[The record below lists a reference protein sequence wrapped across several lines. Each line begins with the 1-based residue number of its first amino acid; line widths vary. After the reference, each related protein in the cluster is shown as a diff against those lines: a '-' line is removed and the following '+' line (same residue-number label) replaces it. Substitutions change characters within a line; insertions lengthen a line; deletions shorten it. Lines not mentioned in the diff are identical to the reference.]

1 MLQPPHTHNTM
12 APKQSASQVMN
23 MNKKNIA
30 SVFNAAQEAEDLIET
45 SAWVFMNED
54 LGDATLRSKP
64 NE

>member
-1 MLQPPHTHNTM
+1 M
-12 APKQSASQVMN
+12 APKRTATQSASQVMN

-30 SVFNAAQEAEDLIET
+30 SLFNAAQEAEDLIET

-64 NE
+64 NEYAHIF